1 MTSTAYHDITGY
13 GLAIVLT
20 ASVTFPAGMALTSYA
35 DDADALDVP
44 SIKIAETAMGL
55 NGDGIKWSK
64 AVMNPITISVIPNSV
79 DDVNL
84 AILFNANRV
93 SQGSLNAKD
102 VLTMVVTYPDGN
114 VVILNNG
121 FITDGPPAS
130 GVASTG
136 RLKSKTYGFQFSSS
150 TGNV

>member
-1 MTSTAYHDITGY
+1 MTAFHDITGY

-20 ASVTFPAGMALTSYA
+20 ASITYPAGLALTSFA
-35 DDADALDVP
+35 DDADGIDIP

-84 AILFNANRV
+84 ALLFNANRL
-93 SQGSLNAKD
+93 SQGSINAKD
-102 VLTMVVTYPDGN
+102 VLTMVVTYPDGT
-114 VVILNNG
+114 VVTLNNG
-121 FITDGPPAS
+121 FITDGPSAS
-130 GVASTG
+130 AVSSAG
-136 RLKSKTYGFQFSSS
+136 RLKTKTYGFQFSSS